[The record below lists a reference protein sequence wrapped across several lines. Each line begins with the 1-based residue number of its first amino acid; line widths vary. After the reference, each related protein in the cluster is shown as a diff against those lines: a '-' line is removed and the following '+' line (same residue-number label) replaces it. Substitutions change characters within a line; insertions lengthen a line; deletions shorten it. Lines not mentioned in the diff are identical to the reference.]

1 MGFFHPTLTDDL
13 GQAARATAA
22 EVRRVEAAPREIPA
36 WKGLRLAQS
45 SAGPSFGIGSSA
57 GPVGGSINPYTAVPS
72 GSGIGDDSSDLTGRT
87 IGGDQSPGFN
97 GTQQEQGG
105 GAGVGSSGAA
115 SPTSSS
121 GASPARS
128 AVPTSGEAANH
139 GAPGASDRGALGGN
153 RGARLMDTGESVKTP
168 PPASVTD
175 KPPTGSAGQHAKKPH
190 RAATQQPPAQ
200 KPAREPD
207 KEPGADTTPPP
218 PSPSDTGIGST
229 R

>member
-1 MGFFHPTLTDDL
+1 MGFFHPALIHDP
-13 GQAARATAA
+13 GQAERSRPA
-22 EVRRVEAAPREIPA
+22 EVRRVEVAPHEVPA

-57 GPVGGSINPYTAVPS
+57 GPVGGSINPYTAVP
-72 GSGIGDDSSDLTGRT
+72 GSAASEIGATSADTRGFGGDSSA
-87 IGGDQSPGFN
+87 SGFN

-115 SPTSSS
+115 SPSSS

-168 PPASVTD
+168 PPASLTD
-175 KPPTGSAGQHAKKPH
+175 KPATGSAAAHAKKP
-190 RAATQQPPAQ
+190 RKAPAPRPPAN
-200 KPAREPD
+200 ARGQ
-207 KEPGADTTPPP
+207 EPGADSTPPP
-218 PSPSDTGIGST
+218 PPPVDTGIGST